1 MRKSGN
7 SSYDR
12 IINYIYNTPELSQED
27 KRFLLHYASR
37 LIMNKVENAPDES
50 IEEILDGIRSF
61 NETMKR
67 SVRTSIVEERI
78 EREIHLLNMI
88 NEYYKGN
95 DNKEQIGYELDK
107 LYLESDMGI
116 RRSSSLSHSLEKKDT
131 KSRSR

>member
-27 KRFLLHYASR
+27 KRFLLHYASH

-50 IEEILDGIRSF
+50 IEEILDGIRLF
-61 NETMKR
+61 NEAMKR
-67 SVRTSIVEERI
+67 SVRTSIVEERL

-131 KSRSR
+131 KNRSR